1 MLALRLAPVL
11 VALGLAAAQARP
23 TDHARAEADRLIAQ
37 AAARGAEAGG
47 AVDLMR
53 LAELDPWAPA
63 GAIPR
68 ALRDAADDPKRAPLV
83 RAVAWWLLRDL
94 ARERLDVATA
104 DAARAALGLLGGF
117 VWRVGAAPHPTA
129 PLAEGEGWRP
139 FPDALGG
146 GELWLDAVVR
156 PERDAVATLATRLDS
171 PSGGP
176 AVLRLGYDDAVTVW
190 LNGDEVYVAPADH
203 PAWLDQAA
211 IPVVLRAG
219 ANRLVVEVRQRTGA
233 WRLIARVTDAAG
245 APLPITGHPDP
256 WGPPPEPAPG
266 EPPAAVAHLWRDL
279 AAAADTEPPDAQGL
293 RDLADYARVTGLPDR
308 DQSTPRVAIEGAW
321 ITDPGPR
328 TLLAWLR
335 LLPEDEGAPVR
346 AAHPPTRPVNQAD
359 VFADLHL
366 ALRAGWAHYYARRHR
381 ETRRTVETLLGRD
394 PGFLPAWRLA
404 AVLREDLNLPHSAVA
419 LLDRAVA
426 DWPDRTG
433 LRRARLA
440 ALQSAGR
447 VIEALATLR
456 TFVDEGVADAG
467 DRVHLADLLATR
479 GDHGEALALLDG
491 VTAARPELRA
501 AALEAAELLRLAGE
515 PEAALE
521 RLEVLAAQTPGDAA
535 TAERRVEVL
544 RALGRDGDAVDVV
557 DAALAV
563 QAGDPALRALR
574 DSLAETA
581 EPPPLLGPPLAELVR
596 TPLAP
601 GAPAQVLYHHAR
613 TEVDARG
620 RAVRRVRRVLRLLSD
635 EGARRYGQM
644 EIAYVP
650 GEQQLRIEVARRVRP
665 GAPDQRPARSDR
677 DLSDPD
683 YRLYYDLRAEV
694 LTFARPQPG
703 DVIEV
708 AWTLAD
714 ADHHAAFPDY
724 FGELAYLQE
733 AIPRARTLIEVAG
746 PAAEGLHVGVVAPG
760 LDVRRSPG
768 RVEAVDVPAS
778 PVEPDM
784 PGPSSVRAYVHL
796 STADG
801 WAEIDRRYRALLD
814 GRDRPTEALAEQAR
828 AWAGDATEP
837 AEVVRRLY
845 AAVADRTRYV
855 ALEFGVRSYKPEHPA
870 VTLAR
875 GYGDCKDKAT
885 LLVALLRAVG
895 VEAHL
900 TLVRTRNAGDI
911 APLPASFA
919 LFDHAIVYVPALDRF
934 VDPTVDRN
942 DPDTLPPSDQ
952 GAQALVVGVDTALRT
967 LPVQPADT
975 HLLAWDLQVAP
986 TETGDLVG
994 TLRLTTRGQPASV
1007 VRRQLEAGGTRR
1019 ERAEQ
1024 IVARRFPGVSLAD
1037 VEVTGASPAFDPVE
1051 VTARVRLPA
1060 PGGGGGLDLP
1070 LTGAPWRLVSRF
1082 ADAADRRA
1090 PLALAFTRHER
1101 LRLAITDVT
1110 PAEAL
1115 PPPVDLD
1122 SAFGRL
1128 SARASASSAGVEIVV
1143 DHTIT
1148 ALTVPAADYG
1158 AFRAWLARADAALDR
1173 RLRLRT
1179 DRGVR

>member
-1 MLALRLAPVL
+1 MLALRFALTF
-11 VALGLAAAQARP
+11 VALGLAAAHARP
-23 TDHARAEADRLIAQ
+23 ADHAGAEAERLVAQ
-37 AAARGAEAGG
+37 AAARGTAAGG

-53 LAELDPWAPA
+53 LAELDPWVPA
-63 GAIPR
+63 GIVPG
-68 ALRDAADDPKRAPLV
+68 ALRAAALDGKRAPLV

-94 ARERLDVATA
+94 ARERLDAATSA
-104 DAARAALGLLGGF
+104 EARAALGLLGGF

-129 PLAEGEGWRP
+129 PLAEQDGWRP
-139 FPDALGG
+139 FPDALGD

-156 PERDAVATLATRLDS
+156 PERDAVATLATRLES
-171 PSGGP
+171 PAGGP

-211 IPVVLRAG
+211 VPVVLRAG
-219 ANRLVVEVRQRTGA
+219 DNRLVVEVRQRTGA
-233 WRLIARVTDAAG
+233 WRLLARLTDGRG
-245 APLPITGHPDP
+245 APLPVTGHPDP

-266 EPPAAVAHLWRDL
+266 EPPTDVAHLWRDL
-279 AAAADTEPPDAQGL
+279 AAVADAEPPDAQGL

-308 DQSTPRVAIEGAW
+308 DQSTPRVAVEGAW

-335 LLPEDEGAPVR
+335 LLPDDEGAPVR

-359 VFADLHL
+359 AFADLHL
-366 ALRAGWAHYYARRHR
+366 ALREGWAHYYARRHR
-381 ETRRTVETLLGRD
+381 ETRRTVEALLDHD

-404 AVLREDLNLPHSAVA
+404 AVLHEDLGLPHSAVG

-426 DWPDRTG
+426 DWPGRIG

-440 ALQSAGR
+440 ALQSSGR
-447 VIEALATLR
+447 VVEALALLR
-456 TFVDEGVADAG
+456 TFVDAGVADAG
-467 DRVHLADLLATR
+467 DHVQLADLLASR

-501 AALEAAELLRLAGE
+501 AALEAADLLRLAGE
-515 PEAALE
+515 PEAALG
-521 RLEVLAAQTPGDAA
+521 RLEALAAQTPGDAA
-535 TAERRVEVL
+535 TAQRRVEVL
-544 RALGRDGDAVDVV
+544 RALGRDADAVAAV
-557 DAALAV
+557 DAALAL
-563 QAGDPALRALR
+563 QPGDPALRALR
-574 DSLAETA
+574 ETLPDAA
-581 EPPPLLGPPLAELVR
+581 EPAPLLGPPLEALAR
-596 TPLAP
+596 TPPAP
-601 GAPAQVLYHHAR
+601 DAPAQVLYHHAR

-620 RAVRRVRRVLRLLSD
+620 RAVRRVRRVLRLLTD

-650 GEQQLRIEVARRVRP
+650 GEQQLRVEVARRVRP
-665 GAPDQRPARSDR
+665 GAPDQRPSRSDR
-677 DLSDPD
+677 DLSDPEV
-683 YRLYYDLRAEV
+683 RLYYDLRAEV
-694 LTFARPQPG
+694 LSFARPQPG
-703 DVIEV
+703 DLIEV

-724 FGELAYLQE
+724 FGEVAYLQE

-746 PAAEGLHVGVVAPG
+746 AAAEGLHVGVVADG
-760 LDVRRSPG
+760 LDVRRGPG
-768 RVEAVDVPAS
+768 RIEAVNVPAS
-778 PVEPDM
+778 PSEPDM

-801 WAEIDRRYRALLD
+801 WAEIDRRYRALVD
-814 GRDRPTEALAEQAR
+814 GRDQPTAALAEQAR

-837 AEVVRRLY
+837 DEVLRRLY

-900 TLVRTRNAGDI
+900 TLVRTRNAGQV

-942 DPDTLPPSDQ
+942 DPDTLPPADQ
-952 GAQALVVGVDTALRT
+952 GAQALVIGLDTALRT
-967 LPVQPADT
+967 LPVQPAT
-975 HLLAWDLQVAP
+975 HDLLDWDLRLAP
-986 TETGDLVG
+986 STTGDLAG
-994 TLRLTTRGQPASV
+994 TLRLTTRGQPATV
-1007 VRRQLEAGGTRR
+1007 VRRQLEAGGARQ
-1019 ERAEQ
+1019 ERAEA
-1024 IVARRFPGVSLAD
+1024 IVARRFPGVSLEA
-1037 VEVTGASPAFDPVE
+1037 VEVTGATPAFDPVV

-1060 PGGGGGLDLP
+1060 SPRDGALDLP

-1082 ADAADRRA
+1082 AEAADRRA
-1090 PLALAFTRHER
+1090 PLALAFTRRER
-1101 LRLAITDVT
+1101 LRLAIAGAT
-1110 PAEAL
+1110 PAGAL
-1115 PPPVDLD
+1115 PPPADLD
-1122 SAFGRL
+1122 SPFGRL
-1128 SARASASSAGVEIVV
+1128 SARATASPEGVTLEV
-1143 DHTIT
+1143 DHTVT
-1148 ALTVPAADYG
+1148 ALTISAADYP

-1173 RLRLRT
+1173 RVRLQT
-1179 DRGVR
+1179 GRGVR

>member
-1 MLALRLAPVL
+1 MLALRLVVAL
-11 VALGLAAAQARP
+11 LALGLTAAHARP
-23 TDHARAEADRLIAQ
+23 ADHARAEADRLIAR
-37 AAARGAEAGG
+37 AAARGSTAGG

-53 LAELDPWAPA
+53 LAELDPWVPA
-63 GAIPR
+63 EVVPR
-68 ALRDAADDPKRAPLV
+68 ALRAAAEDPKRAPLV

-94 ARERLDVATA
+94 ARERLDARTA
-104 DAARAALGLLGGF
+104 AEARAALGLLGGF

-129 PLAEGEGWRP
+129 PLVEADGWRP
-139 FPDALGG
+139 FPDALGD

-171 PSGGP
+171 PAGGP

-190 LNGDEVYVAPADH
+190 LNGDEIYVAPADH

-211 IPVVLRAG
+211 VPVVLRAG

-233 WRLIARVTDAAG
+233 WRLVARVTDAAG
-245 APLPITGHPDP
+245 APLPVTGHPDP
-256 WGPPPEPAPG
+256 WGPPPEPSAD
-266 EPPAAVAHLWRDL
+266 EPPADVAHLWRDL
-279 AAAADTEPPDAQGL
+279 TRIADTEPPDAQGL

-308 DQSTPRVAIEGAW
+308 DQSMPRVAIEGAW

-346 AAHPPTRPVNQAD
+346 AAHPPARPVDQAD

-381 ETRRTVETLLGRD
+381 ETRRTVEALLSGD

-404 AVLREDLNLPHSAVA
+404 AVLHEDLNLPHSAVA
-419 LLDRAVA
+419 LLDGAAAGWPARA
-426 DWPDRTG
+426 G

-447 VIEALATLR
+447 VVEALAALR
-456 TFVDEGVADAG
+456 DLVDAEVADAG
-467 DRVHLADLLATR
+467 DRVHLADLLAAR
-479 GDHGEALALLDG
+479 GDHAEALALLDG

-501 AALEAAELLRLAGE
+501 AALEAAELLRVAGE

-521 RLEVLAAQTPGDAA
+521 RLEALAAQTPGDAA

-544 RALGRDGDAVDVV
+544 RALGRDADAVAVV

-563 QAGDPALRALR
+563 QPGDPALRDLR
-574 DSLAETA
+574 DSLADTA
-581 EPPPLLGPPLAELVR
+581 EPAPLLGPPLAELAR
-596 TPLAP
+596 TPPAP

-620 RAVRRVRRVLRLLSD
+620 RAVRRVRRVLRLLTD

-650 GEQQLRIEVARRVRP
+650 GEQALRVEIARRVRP
-665 GAPDQRPARSDR
+665 ATPDQRPSRSDR

-683 YRLYYDLRAEV
+683 YRLYFDLRAEV
-694 LTFARPQPG
+694 LSFARPQPG
-703 DVIEV
+703 DLIEV

-724 FGELAYLQE
+724 FGEVAYLQE
-733 AIPRARTLIEVAG
+733 AIPRARTLVEVAG
-746 PAAEGLHVGVVAPG
+746 AAAEGLHVGVVAEG

-768 RVEAVDVPAS
+768 RVEAIDVPAS
-778 PVEPDM
+778 PSEPDM
-784 PGPSSVRAYVHL
+784 PGPSSVRAYIHL

-801 WAEIDRRYRALLD
+801 WAEIDRRYRALVD
-814 GRDRPTEALAEQAR
+814 GRDQPTEALAEQAR
-828 AWAGDATEP
+828 AWAGDATDT
-837 AEVVRRLY
+837 ADIVRRLY

-885 LLVALLRAVG
+885 LLVALLRALDI
-895 VEAHL
+895 EAHL

-942 DPDTLPPSDQ
+942 DPYTLPPADQ
-952 GAQALVVGVDTALRT
+952 RAQALVVGVDTALRT
-967 LPVQPADT
+967 LPIQPAEAN
-975 HLLAWDLQVAP
+975 LLDWDLQVAP
-986 TETGDLVG
+986 TAAGDLAG
-994 TLRLTTRGQPASV
+994 TLRLTTRGQPATV

-1024 IVARRFPGVSLAD
+1024 IVARRFPGVSLED
-1037 VEVTGASPAFDPVE
+1037 VEVTGATPAFDPVV
-1051 VTARVRLPA
+1051 VTARVRLPIGA
-1060 PGGGGGLDLP
+1060 RAGHVDMP

-1090 PLALAFTRHER
+1090 PLALAFARRER
-1101 LRLAITDVT
+1101 LRLTVADIAPTE
-1110 PAEAL
+1110 PL
-1115 PPPVDLD
+1115 PPPAALEGP
-1122 SAFGRL
+1122 FGRL
-1128 SARASASSAGVEIVV
+1128 DARVAATPAGLEIEV
-1143 DHTIT
+1143 DHTVA
-1148 ALTVPAADYG
+1148 ALTVPATDYP
-1158 AFRAWLARADAALDR
+1158 AFRAWLARADAALGR
-1173 RLRLRT
+1173 RLRLRLE
-1179 DRGVR
+1179 RGVR